1 MNNSLWD
8 NLFRHNDS
16 WDKQVAALWSQTPL
30 FNDIPFHE
38 ISRLVRDMV
47 PRTYAPGET
56 IFHRGEPGAGA
67 ALIVEGQVEIRTG
80 EVTLTQLNKGDFF
93 GEVALVLDVPRT
105 ADAVATADT
114 RLLFFLS
121 AGLDEWL
128 TRRPFYAGRLSK
140 NLANI
145 LAQRLIQANAALAE
159 KHQS

>member
-1 MNNSLWD
+1 MNNSLWG
-8 NLFRHNDS
+8 NLFRRNDS
-16 WDKQVAALWSQTPL
+16 WDGQVAELWSQTPL
-30 FNDIPFHE
+30 FEDIPLNE

-47 PRTYAPGET
+47 PRAYAPGET
-56 IFHRGEPGAGA
+56 IFRHGEQGAGA

-80 EVTLTQLNKGDFF
+80 EVVLGRLHKGDFF

-114 RLLFFLS
+114 RLLFFLQ

-128 TRRPFYAGRLSK
+128 ARRPYYAGRLSK

-145 LAQRLIQANAALAE
+145 LAQRLLMANAALAE
-159 KHQS
+159 KGES